1 MLERFDAVITQA
13 RGILT
18 SDDPAVRLR
27 VTLGG
32 LGIVAAG
39 FLPGILLFG
48 RADIAL
54 TWALLLILEGACW
67 GLLRTR
73 YADAVPYVMAAGA
86 SLLAGAALFMAR
98 TDPQIWA
105 ALIPAWVP
113 FAIGMGRL
121 FGRVAA
127 LIWGVG
133 AAVFCI
139 VTGLASGGALAAGL
153 SVTWA
158 IFGAGLHAVLFLRPY
173 GSAPTAVSR
182 PSAKVSADSPVAVN
196 DDHVGQLLDQLAQT
210 ARDLNRASSAIHNVT
225 TQHAQGAEQQANV
238 ITEATMILDEFRTLA
253 DQSREQA
260 RILSALAQETQTISS
275 TGHESV
281 SMAIE
286 EMQEIERQVTVIA
299 SRILALAENTQRIGN
314 IMATVSDIA
323 TQSNFLALNA
333 SIQAARAGTQGEG
346 FAIVAQEVRDLAQ
359 QSKVAASEVRAILRE
374 IQNAMKHTITATESG
389 AEEAQ
394 RGVDLA
400 DKARE
405 VILKLS
411 ENITRSTDTSQEILS
426 AVEQQT
432 GGMEQVVASMQD
444 LNRVTMQN
452 LASTRM
458 AEAVAQNLSRLSGE
472 LSETLEKF
480 EGNHHES

>member
-1 MLERFDAVITQA
+1 
-13 RGILT
+13 
-18 SDDPAVRLR
+18 
-27 VTLGG
+27 
-32 LGIVAAG
+32 
-39 FLPGILLFG
+39 
-48 RADIAL
+48 
-54 TWALLLILEGACW
+54 
-67 GLLRTR
+67 
-73 YADAVPYVMAAGA
+73 
-86 SLLAGAALFMAR
+86 
-98 TDPQIWA
+98 
-105 ALIPAWVP
+105 
-113 FAIGMGRL
+113 
-121 FGRVAA
+121 
-127 LIWGVG
+127 
-133 AAVFCI
+133 
-139 VTGLASGGALAAGL
+139 
-153 SVTWA
+153 
-158 IFGAGLHAVLFLRPY
+158 
-173 GSAPTAVSR
+173 
-182 PSAKVSADSPVAVN
+182 VN
-196 DDHVGQLLDQLAQT
+196 DDHVGQLLEQLAQT